1 LFIHH
6 WKAQEAEKHTSH
18 PARELHAFLPISG
31 RLKAPVPCPR
41 VFSLS
46 VTQNC
51 TRRERDTKSKCRD
64 RKQQEDLND

>member
-6 WKAQEAEKHTSH
+6 WKAQEAEKHTSY

-31 RLKAPVPCPR
+31 RLKAPVPRPR

-51 TRRERDTKSKCRD
+51 TQRERERERANAET
-64 RKQQEDLND
+64 KQQEDLND